1 MLTSRIFY
9 NVLFLCSKFE
19 RERNLR
25 ERERYI
31 EALFTCKILTVLTL
45 KFIILSK
52 LNISPIK
59 TNRFLLANF
68 KKKLV
73 NYYQPWFWDCTT
85 IVHLLSGVFVTHL
98 AHFFLT
104 SWKTLFSPEFP
115 KGLHNPYD
123 KSVEFLNIS
132 GILNFQNWFLKLYLF
147 CISPKT
153 SSSPGSFR
161 YCDNFYWN
169 NGRDWK

>member
-68 KKKLV
+68 KKKLL
-73 NYYQPWFWDCTT
+73 NY
-85 IVHLLSGVFVTHL
+85 S
-98 AHFFLT
+98 
-104 SWKTLFSPEFP
+104 
-115 KGLHNPYD
+115 
-123 KSVEFLNIS
+123 
-132 GILNFQNWFLKLYLF
+132 
-147 CISPKT
+147 
-153 SSSPGSFR
+153 
-161 YCDNFYWN
+161 
-169 NGRDWK
+169 

>member
-25 ERERYI
+25 EREREKKMGRERYI
-31 EALFTCKILTVLTL
+31 EALFTYKILTVLTL

-73 NYYQPWFWDCTT
+73 NYYQP
-85 IVHLLSGVFVTHL
+85 
-98 AHFFLT
+98 
-104 SWKTLFSPEFP
+104 
-115 KGLHNPYD
+115 
-123 KSVEFLNIS
+123 
-132 GILNFQNWFLKLYLF
+132 
-147 CISPKT
+147 
-153 SSSPGSFR
+153 
-161 YCDNFYWN
+161 
-169 NGRDWK
+169 